1 MKGRLS
7 LSVAGND
14 LAGNG
19 LKALLMRALSLARPL
34 RAFCGG
40 PASLPANRSG
50 LRGGANKQPV
60 GRIKRRVSGK
70 TILPRHK
77 GHESKGI

>member
-19 LKALLMRALSLARPL
+19 LKALLMRAL
-34 RAFCGG
+34 RASCGG
-40 PASLPANRSG
+40 PNSLPANRSG
-50 LRGGANKQPV
+50 LLGGAHKLLV

-70 TILPRHK
+70 TI
-77 GHESKGI
+77 GEMASISY